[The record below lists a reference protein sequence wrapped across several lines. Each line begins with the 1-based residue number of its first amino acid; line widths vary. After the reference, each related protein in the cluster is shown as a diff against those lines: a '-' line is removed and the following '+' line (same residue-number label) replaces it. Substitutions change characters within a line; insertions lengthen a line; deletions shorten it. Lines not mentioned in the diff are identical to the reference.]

1 MAGMRIGWI
10 ELDVLLGDV
19 RSLNQE
25 RTGIAGFRKRF
36 DVSDGEVGYQ
46 GLHRRAELGVGMVA
60 ADRAPVAE
68 VLDAMENQVAARPG
82 IDLLS
87 GGRRTITSE
96 D

>member
-19 RSLNQE
+19 HSLKEE
-25 RTGIAGFRKRF
+25 RPGIAGIRKHF
-36 DVSDGEVGYQ
+36 HVSVGEVGYQ
-46 GLHRRAELGVGMVA
+46 GRHRPAELGVGMVA

-68 VLDAMENQVAARPG
+68 VLDAMENHGAARPG
-82 IDLLS
+82 IGLLS
-87 GGRRTITSE
+87 AGRRTITSE